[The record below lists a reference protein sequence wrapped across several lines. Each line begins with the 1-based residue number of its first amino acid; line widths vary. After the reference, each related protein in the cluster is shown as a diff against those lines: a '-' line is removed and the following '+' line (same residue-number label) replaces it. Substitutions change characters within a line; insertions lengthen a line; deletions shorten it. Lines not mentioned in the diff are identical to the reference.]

1 MKYNSIKDFD
11 IKQGDGINVSLW
23 TQGCPHHCK
32 NCHNPETWSFDQGK
46 EFTDETIEKIIEMLN
61 SEDVHKN
68 LSILGGEPL
77 VCQNLPMLNKLITQ
91 VKKRTNAKIWI
102 WTGYVLEE
110 LFLQSNSDMNL
121 LSILANI
128 DYIVDGKFIESKKIE
143 SRYKGSSNQRVIDM
157 NASSWLFDNFV
168 EIAG

>member
-46 EFTDETIEKIIEMLN
+46 EFTYETIEKIIKMLN

-77 VCQNLPMLNKLITQ
+77 VYRNLPMLSKLVSQ
-91 VKKRTNAKIWI
+91 VKSRTNAKIWI
-102 WTGYVLEE
+102 WTGYTIEE
-110 LFLQSNSDMNL
+110 LFPNMNFDTNL
-121 LSILANI
+121 FNILYNV
-128 DYIVDGKFIESKKIE
+128 DYIVDGRYIESKKEE

-157 NASSWLFDNFV
+157 KASWLVGGIV
-168 EIAG
+168 EK